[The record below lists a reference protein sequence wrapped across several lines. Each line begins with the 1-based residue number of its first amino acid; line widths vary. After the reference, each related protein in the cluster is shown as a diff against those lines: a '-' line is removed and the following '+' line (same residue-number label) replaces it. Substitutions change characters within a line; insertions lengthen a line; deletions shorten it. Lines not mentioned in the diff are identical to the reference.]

1 LIRLTLF
8 SKLFFISVCTVDPSA
23 LDLMSL
29 ALYGN
34 GHCWA
39 KLTTLGPLTIFL
51 ETLFEDS
58 EREIGGE
65 VHEM

>member
-1 LIRLTLF
+1 M
-8 SKLFFISVCTVDPSA
+8 DPSA